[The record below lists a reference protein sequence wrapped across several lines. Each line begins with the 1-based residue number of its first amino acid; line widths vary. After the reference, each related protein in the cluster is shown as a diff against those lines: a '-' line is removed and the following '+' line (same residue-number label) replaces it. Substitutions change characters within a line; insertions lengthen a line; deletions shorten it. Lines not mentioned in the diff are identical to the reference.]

1 MKLAQRERRLL
12 TLTLVVVGSVLIYI
26 QLVDPRVARALD
38 LRTQIRAAEADLAET
53 KSLIRNG
60 DEIRSQSDA
69 LNLIEIQD
77 EVQGSEE
84 TERNRFY
91 SEVERL
97 AQGARMTV
105 IDIRPQ
111 RDRMLGSFQLLRL
124 NMLVEGNAEQVARF
138 LHRVG
143 DSTQWMRVDQL
154 SIRALRKPG
163 QLQVEFLVVK
173 VLSAGD
179 RL

>member
-12 TLTLVVVGSVLIYI
+12 TLALVVVGSVLIYI
-26 QLVDPRVARALD
+26 QLVEPRVARALD

-97 AQGARMTV
+97 ARRERQ
-105 IDIRPQ
+105 PQ
-111 RDRMLGSFQLLRL
+111 PS
-124 NMLVEGNAEQVARF
+124 
-138 LHRVG
+138 
-143 DSTQWMRVDQL
+143 
-154 SIRALRKPG
+154 
-163 QLQVEFLVVK
+163 
-173 VLSAGD
+173 
-179 RL
+179 